1 MRKSRVT
8 LLHLGLTGLLTGLH
22 CYSPAQQVQV
32 QYNTGTTYQT
42 IRNFSASDA
51 WSCQFTGNWPDAKKN
66 AMADWLF
73 SMDTLGDGSP
83 KGIGLSLWRMNIGAG
98 STQQGA
104 NSGIRDEWRRASALA
119 LDGTPESAEV
129 KAQLWFMQAA
139 RSRGVE
145 QFLGFYNSPPVQLTR
160 NGKAFATNKVTNIDS
175 TQYSAFAA
183 QAVKA
188 VQHIKTATGITLDY
202 LSPINEPQWDW
213 SDGGQEGSPY
223 YNREISGVFKAM
235 HTAFKS
241 NGLTTKLLVG
251 EAGSHKYMLPN
262 SDRPGKDD
270 QVKAFF
276 QKNPTTYLGNLNTIS
291 RTIASHS
298 YFSTSPAAEAIDLRK
313 RVAAQVAGVKGLE
326 FWQSEYCI
334 LGDNAGEIDGNKKDT
349 GITAALYVAGVIH
362 KDLVY
367 ANAAAWQWW
376 IAISAYDYKDG
387 LIYIDQKKE
396 DGNYSD
402 SKMLWALGNYS
413 RFVRPG
419 MRRFEVATTGN
430 VQASGFAGAGNKE
443 LVFVLVNAG
452 NEAQQVSLVNAR
464 GNKNTSAV
472 PVTTYTTSAAGK
484 LLKGSA
490 TAANTT
496 IPAKSI
502 VTVILQTKKK

>member
-1 MRKSRVT
+1 
-8 LLHLGLTGLLTGLH
+8 
-22 CYSPAQQVQV
+22 
-32 QYNTGTTYQT
+32 
-42 IRNFSASDA
+42 
-51 WSCQFTGNWPDAKKN
+51 
-66 AMADWLF
+66 MADWLF

-83 KGIGLSLWRMNIGAG
+83 KGIGLSLWRTNIGAG
-98 STQQGA
+98 STQQGEQ
-104 NSGIRDEWRRASALA
+104 SGIRDEWRRAAA
-119 LDGTPESAEV
+119 PAVDGGTESAEV

-139 RSRGVE
+139 RSRGVQ

-175 TQYSAFAA
+175 TNYAGFAA

-188 VQHIKTATGITLDY
+188 VQHIKSATGITLDY

-241 NGLTTKLLVG
+241 NGITTKLLVG
-251 EAGSHKYMLPN
+251 EAGSHKYMLPG

-276 QKNPTTYLGNLNTIS
+276 QNNPDTYLGNLNTIS

-298 YFSTSPAAEAIDLRK
+298 YFTTSPAADAIALRK
-313 RVAAQVAGVKGLE
+313 SVAAQVAGVKGLE

-349 GITAALYVAGVIH
+349 GITAALYVAGVVH

-376 IAISAYDYKDG
+376 IAISSYDYKDG
-387 LIYIDQKKE
+387 LIYVDHKKE
-396 DGNYSD
+396 DGDYSD

-419 MRRFEVATTGN
+419 MQRIEAAVNGN
-430 VQASGFAGAGNKE
+430 VQVSAFAGKKE
-443 LVFVLVNAG
+443 LVFVLVNNG

-464 GNKNTSAV
+464 SGKAAAQ

-490 TAANTT
+490 TAQNTT

>member
-1 MRKSRVT
+1 MRKTRVT
-8 LLHLGLTGLLTGLH
+8 FLHLGLTGLLTAVC
-22 CYSPAQQVQV
+22 CYGPAQQVQV

-42 IRNFSASDA
+42 MRNFAASDA
-51 WSCQFTGNWPDAKKN
+51 WACQFTGNWPEAKKN

-73 SMDTLGDGSP
+73 SMDTLSDGSP

-98 STQQGA
+98 STQQG
-104 NSGIRDEWRRASALA
+104 NQSGIRDQWRRAAA
-119 LDGTPESAEV
+119 PAVDGRPESAEV

-139 RSRGVE
+139 RSRGVQ

-175 TQYSAFAA
+175 SNYAAFAA

-188 VQHIKTATGITLDY
+188 VQHIKKSTGILLNY

-235 HTAFKS
+235 HAAFKS
-241 NGLTTKLLVG
+241 SGLSTKLLVG
-251 EAGSHKYMLPN
+251 EAGSHKCMLPD
-262 SDRPGKDD
+262 SDKPGKDN

-276 QKNPTTYLGNLNTIS
+276 QKDADTYLGNLSTVS
-291 RTIASHS
+291 RSIASHS
-298 YFSTSPAAEAIDLRK
+298 YFTTSPAVEAIALRR

-349 GITAALYVAGVIH
+349 GITSALYLAGVVH

-387 LIYIDQKKE
+387 LIYIDKQKE
-396 DGNYSD
+396 DGSYSD

-419 MRRFEVATTGN
+419 MQRIEAAAAGN
-430 VQASGFAGAGNKE
+430 VQVSAFAGKKE
-443 LVFVLVNAG
+443 LVFVLINSG
-452 NEAQQVSLVNAR
+452 DQPQQVRLVNAR
-464 GNKNTSAV
+464 GGNTAV

-484 LLKGSA
+484 LHKGSA
-490 TAANTT
+490 TAENTP